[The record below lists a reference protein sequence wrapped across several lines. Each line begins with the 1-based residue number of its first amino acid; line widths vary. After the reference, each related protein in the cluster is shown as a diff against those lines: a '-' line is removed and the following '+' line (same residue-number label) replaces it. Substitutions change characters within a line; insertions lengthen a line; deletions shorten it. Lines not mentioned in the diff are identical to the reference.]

1 MVRKALFSL
10 GLWPL
15 LGCGI
20 VGCANGPD
28 LARVV
33 TVNPGEPTLIWMR
46 QSAGNLTLTLRNDSA
61 GLANDVYSN
70 SKDPS
75 TKVVADAEL
84 QTLLD
89 VYAEDGLFQHALGGS
104 AGSGSTSSGFDV
116 LTIDQQGRQWHWV
129 RKQRGAQQGDQAF
142 HKARDYFLAIYNGT
156 VAYHDTTERP
166 NFSSENARA
175 KAEAL
180 AARERLQQLRRA
192 VK

>member
-10 GLWPL
+10 GLWSL

-33 TVNPGEPTLIWMR
+33 TVDPGQPTLVTMR
-46 QSAGNLTLTLRNDSA
+46 QGAGKLTLTLRNESA
-61 GLANDVYSN
+61 GYADQVYRT
-70 SKDPS
+70 SKDPGI
-75 TKVVADAEL
+75 KVVPDAEL

-104 AGSGSTSSGFDV
+104 PGAGSTSGLDV
-116 LTIDQQGRQWHWV
+116 LTIDQQGQQWHWV
-129 RKQRGAQQGDQAF
+129 RRQRGAQQGDEAF
-142 HKARDYFLAIYNGT
+142 HKARDYFLAIYNGN
-156 VAYHDTTERP
+156 VAYHGSTERP

-175 KAEAL
+175 KAEAV
-180 AARERLQQLRRA
+180 AARERLLQLRRA